1 MKNARILLLLLFCI
15 ASGQT
20 VCAQKTVTY
29 DLPAFTQISLKSDA
43 KLILKQDS
51 VQSVTVKAKEETIN
65 KLIVEVSNRKLIFR
79 YPSNAWFDSKWTP
92 GEVIITISM
101 PQIDELDQSGSGSIV
116 AEQPINTQILDLYVG
131 GSGFIRLNKLKA
143 ERITAIVSGS
153 GHLQLAGENVVSESK
168 LTVSGSGGVKAP
180 ALKTKKVNVLLS
192 GSGSCIVHALENL
205 SCKIAGSG
213 NVTYYGN
220 PAIESTIVGSGL
232 VKEGK

>member
-101 PQIDELDQSGSGSIV
+101 PQIDELDQSGSVSSV
-116 AEQPINTQILDLYVG
+116 CQYPEK
-131 GSGFIRLNKLKA
+131 SG
-143 ERITAIVSGS
+143 T
-153 GHLQLAGENVVSESK
+153 
-168 LTVSGSGGVKAP
+168 
-180 ALKTKKVNVLLS
+180 
-192 GSGSCIVHALENL
+192 
-205 SCKIAGSG
+205 
-213 NVTYYGN
+213 
-220 PAIESTIVGSGL
+220 
-232 VKEGK
+232 